1 MRTQILF
8 LLLPPLST
16 LTLGCQVSAFSNRND
31 ARPPAAATR
40 APATFAAEVGPPAPG
55 APAPSTRPADPDA
68 SEWKAVAAAMGRTGI
83 ARGETYTIT
92 IPRDDLLVL
101 LDGNPVP
108 VDAGLETRVH
118 FYPSCCGK
126 LGVVGQIAAMDYELN
141 DVIDALR
148 AARIEVASVGP
159 MLLHTR
165 QAPMIV
171 RFQGEGD
178 AGELAKA
185 VRAALKW
192 TGRERMAPEVPPD
205 KARQG
210 PEER

>member
-1 MRTQILF
+1 MRTRILF

-16 LTLGCQVSAFSNRND
+16 VALACHGGALSNRTD
-31 ARPPAAATR
+31 ALPLATVTP
-40 APATFAAEVGPPAPG
+40 APATYAAVVGPPAPG

-68 SEWKAVAAAMGRTGI
+68 PEWKAIAAAMGRAGV

-92 IPRDDLLVL
+92 VPRDDLIVL

-108 VDAGLETRVH
+108 VEAGLESRIH
-118 FYPSCCGK
+118 FYHACCGK
-126 LGVVGQIAAMDYELN
+126 LGLVGQIAAMEYELN

-148 AARIEVASVGP
+148 AARIEVASVGQ

-165 QAPMIV
+165 QAPMLV

-192 TGRERMAPEVPPD
+192 TGKERMAPEVQPD
-205 KARQG
+205 KARQ
-210 PEER
+210 RLK

>member
-1 MRTQILF
+1 MRILI
-8 LLLPPLST
+8 LLSLLSILPA
-16 LTLGCQVSAFSNRND
+16 GCCGSAFSNCKD
-31 ARPPAAATR
+31 APIPAAVTHARATY
-40 APATFAAEVGPPAPG
+40 AAEVGPPAPG
-55 APAPSTRPADPDA
+55 APAPATRPTNPDA
-68 SEWKAVAAAMGRTGI
+68 PEWKTVATAMGRTGV
-83 ARGETYTIT
+83 ARGDTYTIT
-92 IPRDDLLVL
+92 VPRDDLFVI

-108 VDAGLETRVH
+108 VEAGLESRIH
-118 FYPSCCGK
+118 FYPGCCGK
-126 LGVVGQIAAMDYELN
+126 LGVLGQIAAMEHELN

-192 TGRERMAPEVPPD
+192 TGKERMAPEAQPD

-210 PEER
+210 VEQGR

>member
-1 MRTQILF
+1 MLNRMCFIV
-8 LLLPPLST
+8 LPAVSALAV
-16 LTLGCQVSAFSNRND
+16 GCCGGAFSNCKD
-31 ARPPAAATR
+31 APAPAAADR
-40 APATFAAEVGPPAPG
+40 SPAAYAAEVGPRAPG
-55 APAPSTRPADPDA
+55 APAPSTRPTDPDA
-68 SEWKAVAAAMGRTGI
+68 PEWKAVAAAKGRVGV

-92 IPRDDLLVL
+92 VPRDDLLVL

-108 VDAGLETRVH
+108 VEAGLESRVH

-126 LGVVGQIAAMDYELN
+126 LGVVGQIAAMEYELN
-141 DVIDALR
+141 DVIDVLR

-165 QAPMIV
+165 QAPMLV

-178 AGELAKA
+178 AGELARA

-192 TGRERMAPEVPPD
+192 TGKERMAPEAQPD
-205 KARQG
+205 KVRQG
-210 PEER
+210 PE

>member
-1 MRTQILF
+1 
-8 LLLPPLST
+8 
-16 LTLGCQVSAFSNRND
+16 
-31 ARPPAAATR
+31 
-40 APATFAAEVGPPAPG
+40 
-55 APAPSTRPADPDA
+55 
-68 SEWKAVAAAMGRTGI
+68 MGRTGV
-83 ARGETYTIT
+83 ARGDTYTIT
-92 IPRDDLLVL
+92 VPRDDLFVI

-108 VDAGLETRVH
+108 VEAGLESRIH
-118 FYPSCCGK
+118 FYPGCCGK
-126 LGVVGQIAAMDYELN
+126 LGVLGQIAAMEHEMN

-178 AGELAKA
+178 AGDLAKA

-192 TGRERMAPEVPPD
+192 TGKERMAPEVQPD
-205 KARQG
+205 KPRQG
-210 PEER
+210 VEQGR

>member
-1 MRTQILF
+1 
-8 LLLPPLST
+8 
-16 LTLGCQVSAFSNRND
+16 
-31 ARPPAAATR
+31 
-40 APATFAAEVGPPAPG
+40 
-55 APAPSTRPADPDA
+55 
-68 SEWKAVAAAMGRTGI
+68 MGRTGV
-83 ARGETYTIT
+83 ARGDTYTVT

-108 VDAGLETRVH
+108 VEAGLESRIH
-118 FYPSCCGK
+118 FYHACCGK
-126 LGVVGQIAAMDYELN
+126 LGVVGQIAAMEYELN

-171 RFQGEGD
+171 RLQGEGD

-192 TGRERMAPEVPPD
+192 MGKERMAPDVQPD

-210 PEER
+210 PE

>member
-1 MRTQILF
+1 MI
-8 LLLPPLST
+8 
-16 LTLGCQVSAFSNRND
+16 
-31 ARPPAAATR
+31 AT
-40 APATFAAEVGPPAPG
+40 E
-55 APAPSTRPADPDA
+55 
-68 SEWKAVAAAMGRTGI
+68 MGRPGV
-83 ARGETYTIT
+83 ARAETYTVT
-92 IPRDDLLVL
+92 VPRDDLIVL

-108 VDAGLETRVH
+108 VEAGLESQIY

-126 LGVVGQIAAMDYELN
+126 LGVVGAIAAMDYETN

-148 AARIEVASVGP
+148 AARLEVASVGP

-165 QAPMIV
+165 QAPMLV

-192 TGRERMAPEVPPD
+192 TAKERMAPEVQPD
-205 KARQG
+205 KGRQG
-210 PEER
+210 PEEGK

>member
-1 MRTQILF
+1 MRNRLPWALLTILSALAAGCCGGPF
-8 LLLPPLST
+8 RNCKDLPK
-16 LTLGCQVSAFSNRND
+16 
-31 ARPPAAATR
+31 PAAYVT
-40 APATFAAEVGPPAPG
+40 EVGPPAPG
-55 APAPSTRPADPDA
+55 AAAPGARPADPDA
-68 SEWKAVAAAMGRTGI
+68 PEWKAVAAAMGRAGV
-83 ARGETYTIT
+83 ARGDTYTIT
-92 IPRDDLLVL
+92 VPRDDLLVI

-108 VDAGLETRVH
+108 VEAGLESRIH
-118 FYPSCCGK
+118 FYPGCCGK
-126 LGVVGQIAAMDYELN
+126 VGVVGQIAAMDYELN

-165 QAPMIV
+165 QAPMVV

-192 TGRERMAPEVPPD
+192 TGKERMAPEVQPD
-205 KARQG
+205 KVRQG
-210 PEER
+210 PE